1 MNDGVQIPLVK
12 KKLIIHN
19 SFNKTLD
26 ALKASQ
32 IRLPQQST
40 PVTMDYQ
47 WINSNPTDDLVFNLE
62 DIKGYYINVKE
73 GELIAQDPKT
83 LIAGYDESINKY
95 SALEGTAYYTSHS
108 LVFLAPESYVPIN
121 QLTMYFFTRSKE
133 LSDRSGG
140 TLIHSLQPAIDSQKL
155 YLDDKVDFIFS
166 SVPRNSIL
174 FIDGPIIAG
183 DVYTHLITKFAGFHE
198 RNIIPCFFVKN
209 SDSNMVIDNIKEIRG
224 RYNSDLHWSYTELM
238 NGQRSCFFKYVD
250 RNNPR
255 NTKIFCYL
263 KAFGVSPL
271 RVEFYTT
278 SFEKYYKNINDIIN
292 LIYYLLLVQGN
303 VKNPQL
309 RPIAIAEAYARE
321 TLKVVNFEQTMRS
334 VGLKPTMNQE
344 RFAW

>member
-1 MNDGVQIPLVK
+1 MNGGNAIPLVAK
-12 KKLIIHN
+12 RLIVHN
-19 SFNKTLD
+19 SFKKTLD
-26 ALKASQ
+26 ALKATN
-32 IRLPQQST
+32 IRLPQQSS
-40 PVTMDYQ
+40 PVAMDYQ

-62 DIKGYYINVKE
+62 NIEGYDLDVKE
-73 GELIAQDPKT
+73 GEIISQDPNV
-83 LIAGYDESINKY
+83 LIAGYDESINKF

-108 LVFLAPESYVPIN
+108 LVFLAPDSYVPIN

-140 TLIHSLQPAIDSQKL
+140 SLMYSLQPAMDSQKM

-166 SVPRNSIL
+166 SVPNNSIL

-183 DVYTHLITKFAGFHE
+183 DVYTHLVSKFPGFHE
-198 RNIIPCFFVKN
+198 RNIVPCFFVKN
-209 SDSNMVIDNIKEIRG
+209 SDSNMVIDNIKEVRG
-224 RYNSDLHWSYTELM
+224 RYNSDLHWSYSVLK

-263 KAFGVSPL
+263 KAFGVIPL

-278 SFEKYYKNINDIIN
+278 SFEKYSNNINNILN
-292 LIYYLLLVQGN
+292 LIYYLLLVQGDP
-303 VKNPQL
+303 KNPQI